1 MSTREQPRPSELEGH
16 CVMLQVTHRRQPQ
29 DAGCH
34 APGLLWVI
42 NHYISAF
49 SAAPIHRYFA
59 LTVTRRPLHVR
70 LHGSLCSDQCHG
82 GNVNSQ
88 YRARSFSSASDY
100 CRANRAAFH
109 HSGTKGPARLSSVP
123 GLVCLFVG
131 LLCLL
136 SRVFLTS
143 LASPARSLAL
153 PKESL
158 RAPCEDNDAFCN
170 LFDVLNGLEEGPI
183 CFGHSLIAFCT

>member
-42 NHYISAF
+42 LKSLYFCFQRCTPPSVLRVAVTRSSLACTTAWVVVFRPVSWWECELAVPRPQLPLCKRLLSSQQSSTRSIIPAQRDRPDFPAF
-49 SAAPIHRYFA
+49 QALFVCWFA
-59 LTVTRRPLHVR
+59 LLW
-70 LHGSLCSDQCHG
+70 
-82 GNVNSQ
+82 
-88 YRARSFSSASDY
+88 
-100 CRANRAAFH
+100 
-109 HSGTKGPARLSSVP
+109 
-123 GLVCLFVG
+123 
-131 LLCLL
+131 LL
-136 SRVFLTS
+136 SRVFLTR

-158 RAPCEDNDAFCN
+158 RAPCEDND
-170 LFDVLNGLEEGPI
+170 
-183 CFGHSLIAFCT
+183 